1 MKKKSLIFVLIIS
14 LLAVSIVGCQSSDKA
29 KDTKKTAPKQK
40 VTVMLDWFPNTNH
53 TGLYVAKDKGYFA
66 QEGLDVQ
73 IVQPAE
79 GGNPQL
85 VASGKSDFAVSYQE
99 EVTTARSQNIPVVA
113 IAAVI
118 QHNTSG
124 FASPVEKNI
133 KTPKDFEGKTYGGW
147 GSPSETAMIQALMK
161 KYGADPSKVKIV
173 NIGSA
178 DFFASVKKNIDF
190 SWIFEGWTG
199 IEAETK
205 GMKLNFINLRDEDK
219 ALDYYTPVIITSE
232 KNIAENPELVRKF
245 MRATSK
251 GYQFAIK
258 NPDQAAQILI
268 KNVPEINKTLVK
280 KSQKYMVS
288 QYQADA
294 KRWGEMKPEVW
305 QNYTDFMINYKL
317 LDKNIDVNKAFTN
330 KFLPE

>member
-1 MKKKSLIFVLIIS
+1 MKKSVVFMLILS
-14 LLAVSIVGCQSSDKA
+14 LLAVSLVGCQSTEKA
-29 KDTKKTAPKQK
+29 KNTKKTAPKQK
-40 VTVMLDWFPNTNH
+40 VTIMLDWFPNTNH

-66 QEGLDVQ
+66 EEGLDVE

-99 EVTTARSQNIPVVA
+99 EVTVARSQNIPVVA

-124 FASPVEKNI
+124 FASPVGKNI

-161 KYGADPSKVKIV
+161 KYGADFNKVNIV

-178 DFFASVKKNIDF
+178 DFFSSVEKNIDF
-190 SWIFEGWTG
+190 SWIFQGWTG

-205 GMKLNFINLRDEDK
+205 GMKLNFISLRDEDK

-232 KNIAENPELVRKF
+232 KNIADNPELVKKF

-251 GYQFAIK
+251 CYQFAIK

-268 KNVPEINKTLVK
+268 KNVPEINKTLVQ
-280 KSQKYMVS
+280 KSQKYMAD

-305 QNYTDFMINYKL
+305 QNYTEFMINYKL
-317 LDKNIDVNKAFTN
+317 LEKNIDVNKAFTN
-330 KFLPE
+330 DFLSE